1 MADTIG
7 RVETQFFTFGS
18 ADDPFVLLD
27 GFAFDEVTVAYET
40 YGTLNTHNS
49 NAILVFHALTGSHHA
64 AGYNPHIPEVGD
76 RWTEEVHA
84 GWWEGFIGPGKALD
98 TDRFFVICAN
108 YLGGCY
114 GSTGPASI
122 NPATGDPYGG
132 SFPFLSFADMVDTQ
146 MRLLDHL
153 GIEKLHA
160 TTGGSTG
167 GVMALSLATRYPDRV
182 DIVIPVA
189 AGVRTTALQTISNFE
204 QINAIQ
210 NDGHFASGDYYAGPG
225 PEGGL
230 ALARMIGHKY
240 FVSLAAL
247 AQRVRDEVISEEGS
261 AGMYRLNSQLESYM
275 RHQGDKFVMR
285 FDANTYLRVMHAWN
299 TYDLVREA
307 GRDDFHDLFVNS
319 KRHRYLVFSIDS
331 DVCFYS
337 EEQEELV
344 EHLDLAGVP
353 NRWVTVHSD
362 KGHDAFLLEP
372 QLFYSSLV
380 DTLTSD
386 G

>member
-1 MADTIG
+1 
-7 RVETQFFTFGS
+7 
-18 ADDPFVLLD
+18 
-27 GFAFDEVTVAYET
+27 
-40 YGTLNTHNS
+40 
-49 NAILVFHALTGSHHA
+49 
-64 AGYNPHIPEVGD
+64 
-76 RWTEEVHA
+76 
-84 GWWEGFIGPGKALD
+84 
-98 TDRFFVICAN
+98 
-108 YLGGCY
+108 
-114 GSTGPASI
+114 
-122 NPATGDPYGG
+122 
-132 SFPFLSFADMVDTQ
+132 MVDTQ

-240 FVSLAAL
+240 FVSLSAL